1 VPIEQFLLLLGMAIA
16 VIVTLIGVI
25 VAAWFQWKHG
35 AEDIAAVP
43 VPLDSEPG
51 TGLSILGP
59 RTAADVAALNIPR
72 PGTADR
78 VIRVMAFVFLA
89 AVAAFVAVTNAFPAT
104 AVEIELLLAAGILFV
119 VFMQDL
125 LPASVL
131 GRARYWIEAG
141 AALAFMAVLVGL
153 SGGLSSPFLPGFF
166 LIVAGASLAIDGM
179 APILLAVLAGLSYGL
194 VGVLVAGPTAI
205 MPTQLA
211 WLGFNV
217 VALALLAYLATV
229 AGREQRHAR
238 DAAIR
243 LSRFDPLTGLYNR
256 NFFFSVMDR
265 EIRRAVRMGRGF
277 SLLMLDLDDL
287 KPVNDTF
294 GHQYGDRLLRA
305 VTDVVQRG
313 IRGTDIAARYG
324 GDEFVVMLPD
334 TDPSGAFVVA
344 EKLRSD
350 IANLALRA
358 DERTVRTSVSIGLVA
373 YGEDGTTIETLMSSV
388 DAAMYESKRRGKNQI
403 VGYAT
408 RSERV
413 ATGIG
418 PSVTERVLGQAPG
431 GTARP
436 PRGTGRRTTVA
447 AAPAAAAV
455 PEAGGREAAAR
466 PEGTQPEGRFQA
478 DAAAR
483 SGADVSGPAGPERRF
498 AGDAAATGGADA
510 SSGEGSEGR
519 KPGGGGDRG
528 QRAFADALTPSAA
541 GGPSTPSAARPD
553 TSTPSAT
560 APAAG
565 QPRQVRVPPAS
576 PTQPQAPDRLGPPL
590 PPVRIA
596 PPGSAPWERQ
606 AAPEALPQASR
617 PYVTLEIGT
626 PRRRQVDEDP
636 GPQPEG
642 Q

>member
-1 VPIEQFLLLLGMAIA
+1 MPIEQFLLLLGMAIA

-25 VAAWFQWKHG
+25 VAAWRQWKRG
-35 AEDIAAVP
+35 GEDIPTVP
-43 VPLDSEPG
+43 VPLDDEPG

-59 RTAADVAALNIPR
+59 QTAADVAALNIPR
-72 PGTADR
+72 PGTTDR
-78 VIRVMAFVFLA
+78 VIRVLAFLFLA
-89 AVAAFVAVTNAFPAT
+89 AVAVFVAVTNAFPAT

-131 GRARYWIEAG
+131 GRARYWIEA
-141 AALAFMAVLVGL
+141 AAAIGFMAVLVGL

-166 LIVAGASLAIDGM
+166 LIVAGASLAIDGA
-179 APILLAVLAGLSYGL
+179 APILLAVLAGLSYGF
-194 VGVLVAGPTAI
+194 VGILVAGPTAI

-211 WLGFNV
+211 WLGFNI

-229 AGREQRHAR
+229 AGLEQRYAR

-334 TDPSGAFVVA
+334 TDPPGAFVVA

-408 RSERV
+408 RTERV
-413 ATGIG
+413 ATAIG
-418 PSVTERVLGQAPG
+418 PTVRERVLGPLVAGSGQ
-431 GTARP
+431 P
-436 PRGTGRRTTVA
+436 PRGAGRRTTVSF
-447 AAPAAAAV
+447 APAAAAM
-455 PEAGGREAAAR
+455 PDAGGRETEAPR
-466 PEGTQPEGRFQA
+466 PAGRFQA

-483 SGADVSGPAGPERRF
+483 SGAPTHRATGPGSSAPGPAR
-498 AGDAAATGGADA
+498 
-510 SSGEGSEGR
+510 
-519 KPGGGGDRG
+519 PGMSTQSPSAVAKGI
-528 QRAFADALTPSAA
+528 ATPSAS
-541 GGPSTPSAARPD
+541 GPRTGQQRP
-553 TSTPSAT
+553 
-560 APAAG
+560 
-565 QPRQVRVPPAS
+565 VRVPPAAG
-576 PTQPQAPDRLGPPL
+576 PAQPQSPDRLGPPL
-590 PPVRIA
+590 PPIRVA
-596 PPGSAPWERQ
+596 SPGSAPWERQ
-606 AAPEALPQASR
+606 PATPQASR

-626 PRRRQVDEDP
+626 AGRRQGEEDP
-636 GPQPEG
+636 GPEPEG

>member
-1 VPIEQFLLLLGMAIA
+1 MPIEQLLLLLGMAIA

-25 VAAWFQWKHG
+25 VAAWFQRRKG
-35 AEDIAAVP
+35 AEDIATVP
-43 VPLDSEPG
+43 LPLDSDLG

-78 VIRVMAFVFLA
+78 VIRVTAFLFLA
-89 AVAAFVAVTNAFPAT
+89 AVAVFVAVTNAFPAT
-104 AVEIELLLAAGILFV
+104 TVDIELLLAAGILFV

-125 LPASVL
+125 LPESVL
-131 GRARYWIEAG
+131 GRSRYWIEAG
-141 AALAFMAVLVGL
+141 AAIAFMAVLVGL

-166 LIVAGASLAIDGM
+166 LIVAGASLAIDGV
-179 APILLAVLAGLSYGL
+179 APILLAILAGLSYGL
-194 VGVLVAGPTAI
+194 VGVLVAGPTSI
-205 MPTQLA
+205 MPTTLA
-211 WLGFNV
+211 WLGFNL

-229 AGREQRHAR
+229 AGREQRYAR

-243 LSRFDPLTGLYNR
+243 LSRFDPPTGLYNR

-265 EIRRAVRMGRGF
+265 EIKRVMRTGHGF

-313 IRGTDIAARYG
+313 VRVTDIAARYG

-373 YGEDGTTIETLMSSV
+373 YGEDGTTIETLMGSV

-408 RSERV
+408 RTERA
-413 ATGIG
+413 ATAIG
-418 PSVTERVLGQAPG
+418 PAVTERILAPVLGAPP
-431 GTARP
+431 RP
-436 PRGTGRRTTVA
+436 PRGTGRRTTVS

-455 PEAGGREAAAR
+455 PDAGREGTSERATGDRTERVFASIQSTTAPGGDQPR
-466 PEGTQPEGRFQA
+466 QLRVQSPVGRTQP
-478 DAAAR
+478 
-483 SGADVSGPAGPERRF
+483 P
-498 AGDAAATGGADA
+498 
-510 SSGEGSEGR
+510 
-519 KPGGGGDRG
+519 
-528 QRAFADALTPSAA
+528 
-541 GGPSTPSAARPD
+541 
-553 TSTPSAT
+553 
-560 APAAG
+560 AG
-565 QPRQVRVPPAS
+565 QPQPGAERVQAAPMQPSSGVGLLQSVPGTAHGV
-576 PTQPQAPDRLGPPL
+576 PTQPSSGVGLSQPGDRVGPAL
-590 PPVRIA
+590 PPVRIRA
-596 PPGSAPWERQ
+596 GGSAP
-606 AAPEALPQASR
+606 APRSATPEESR
-617 PYVTLEIGT
+617 PYVAVEVERARTHRVG
-626 PRRRQVDEDP
+626 DEP
-636 GPQPEG
+636 GRPPEAR
-642 Q
+642 